1 MNKSKPEL
9 SWNHTYVYRNPNMIW
24 EMILRQCL
32 RGWSMAVFSAAA
44 AAPLNLEVADLWEI
58 VCQAQY

>member
-32 RGWSMAVFSAAA
+32 RGWSMVVFSAAA
-44 AAPLNLEVADLWEI
+44 AVEFRGSRSVGNCLPPH
-58 VCQAQY
+58 